1 MYSNERKSGFSI
13 LDLIVKIVFFALFV
27 FILIYLFDKKVPN
40 MAPFYSN
47 VFRENI
53 KYMQDAGEAYFTD
66 DKMPKQVGDTVKI
79 SLSEMFD
86 KKIVLPFVDKDGN
99 SCNQYDSY
107 VSVTKTVNGYELKT
121 NLVCNTESDYL
132 VKILGCH
139 TYCENDNCDKMCSV
153 EKITQ
158 YQYRKQATGTKTSYS
173 CAKGYTL
180 KGSKCY
186 KTVLADSEAP
196 KVVYGDPVTYTKP
209 AELVVVNGKKTQLT
223 TIVTT
228 IPGDTY
234 RVYLNAIKT
243 TTDGTSERV
252 YLTPIKSTTNG
263 TSEKVYLTPIKTTTN
278 GTSEKVYLT
287 PVKTTVPATTET
299 QKKCNTTYK
308 QETYS
313 CNCTTY
319 RDSNGKSVTTC
330 NTCTRSIPVETCK
343 DVVVVTQ
350 EGYTKYSCPSNATG
364 SSGSGSSLK
373 CWYTKTT
380 SGSTTYSCPSN
391 ATGSSGSGSSLKCW
405 YTKTT
410 AGTTTYSCPSNA
422 TYSSGSGSSLKCWYL
437 DKEDDTKVYSCPSG
451 TDAQEGSGK
460 SLKCYKVTKGTYYY
474 SCKAYNGYTLKG
486 TKCYKTVESDDYTLK
501 CAEGYKL
508 EGKVCNKYK
517 TETVKATAKKS
528 TYKYYKYQWSEK
540 TSIYGWEKTGKTKVV
555 DGKEVCK

>member
-139 TYCENDNCDKMCSV
+139 TYCENDKCDKMCSV

-252 YLTPIKSTTNG
+252 YLTPIKS
-263 TSEKVYLTPIKTTTN
+263 TTN

-410 AGTTTYSCPSNA
+410 AGTTTYSCPSKA

-474 SCKAYNGYTLKG
+474 SCKSYNGYTLKG
-486 TKCYKTVESDDYTLK
+486 TKCYKTVESVSADDSR
-501 CAEGYKL
+501 
-508 EGKVCNKYK
+508 
-517 TETVKATAKKS
+517 TE
-528 TYKYYKYQWSEK
+528 
-540 TSIYGWEKTGKTKVV
+540 
-555 DGKEVCK
+555 